1 MTARAS
7 MEAAAAAAPPD
18 PARVAEAHRA
28 ILADKTIQFDL
39 PTRHVETRDAPE
51 WLKSLGNAIG
61 RFVRWV
67 GDGWTVIGWIAVAVV
82 VVVLLFALVPS
93 LREWAQALL
102 QRGRRGTT
110 DEAASWAPTE
120 VQARALLEEADALA
134 AGGRYDEAVHL
145 ILFRSIDDIAGWRGE
160 LVRPSSTSRD
170 IARAEGLPGE
180 ARGVFARIVAAVER
194 SWFGG
199 QALGPADWDAARA
212 DYVRFALKA
221 A

>member
-7 MEAAAAAAPPD
+7 MEAASAAAPPD

-28 ILADKTIQFDL
+28 ILADKSIQFDL
-39 PTRHVETRDAPE
+39 PMRHIEAREAPE
-51 WLKSLGNAIG
+51 WLKALGRAIA
-61 RFVRWV
+61 RFVAWV
-67 GDGWTVIGWIAVAVV
+67 GDGWTVIGWIAAAVV
-82 VVVLLFALVPS
+82 VAVLLFALVPG
-93 LREWAQALL
+93 LREWVLSLAR
-102 QRGRRGTT
+102 RGRGVAP
-110 DEAASWAPTE
+110 EAPHWAPTE
-120 VQARALLEEADALA
+120 GQARALLEEADALA

-145 ILFRSIDDIAGWRGE
+145 ILFRSIDDIAAWRGE

-199 QALGPADWDAARA
+199 RALEAGDWEAARA
-212 DYVRFALKA
+212 DYARFALKTA
-221 A
+221 

>member
-39 PTRHVETRDAPE
+39 PIRHVETRETPA
-51 WLKSLGNAIG
+51 WLKALGNAIG
-61 RFVRWV
+61 RFVQWV
-67 GDGWTVIGWIAVAVV
+67 GDGWTVIGWIAAAVV
-82 VVVLLFALVPS
+82 IAVLLFALVPG
-93 LREWAQALL
+93 LREWAQGLL
-102 QRGRRGTT
+102 QRGRGGTA
-110 DEAASWAPTE
+110 EAPQWAPTQ

-145 ILFRSIDDIAGWRGE
+145 ILFRSIDDIAAWRGE

-170 IARAEGLPGE
+170 IARADGLPGE

-212 DYVRFALKA
+212 DYARFALKA